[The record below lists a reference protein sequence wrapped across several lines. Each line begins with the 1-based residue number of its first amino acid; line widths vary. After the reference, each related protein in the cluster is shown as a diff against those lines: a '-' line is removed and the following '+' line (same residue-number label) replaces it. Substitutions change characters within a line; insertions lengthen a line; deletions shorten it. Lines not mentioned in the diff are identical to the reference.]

1 MSVPMPRVTYCIALC
16 VVALFAAVLAA
27 CGGGATLPGVQ
38 GPPQKS
44 TMPPPSLA
52 NVTLVSADP
61 FTNTTSQ
68 HATELEPSMAS
79 FGSMIVATFQS
90 GRFFTAGSSDIGFAT
105 SLNGGATWLSGF
117 LPGTTSY
124 TTPAGIF
131 DSVSDPVVAYD
142 AAHGVWLISSLPVVF
157 SSALTPA
164 ALVSRSSDGIHWSAP
179 VAVAAGQ
186 ISSDKEWIACDDTSS
201 SPYYGHCYL
210 QWDDPSANGTIHV
223 SRSHDGGL
231 TWSTPA
237 NTGGNANGIAGQ
249 PLVQPNGTV
258 IIPIDDYFEANV
270 IAFASHDG
278 GASWTTP
285 ITVAPI
291 INHFEGGDL
300 RSGPLPSGAMDA
312 SGRVYLVWQDCRFRA
327 GCASNDLVMS
337 STLDGTIWNA
347 PVRIPLD
354 PRTSAVDHFIPG
366 LSVAPGTSGATA
378 QLGLSFYT
386 YANTSCTSTS
396 CLLSVGYSTSHDGGA
411 SWSAPVTIVGPM
423 SPSWLADTDQGLMVG
438 DYMASTIVGRQPLAV
453 FAVAQPA
460 PGAAL
465 NEAMYVSK
473 LGVLPARA
481 LSLSYRRTLSELPV
495 PGVRSDRRGRL
506 RPP

>member
-1 MSVPMPRVTYCIALC
+1 MPRVTRHIALC
-16 VVALFAAVLAA
+16 LATSLSAALVA
-27 CGGGATLPGVQ
+27 CGGGATIPGTQ
-38 GPPQKS
+38 THSQKS

-68 HATELEPSMAS
+68 HATELEPSMAN

-105 SLNGGATWLSGF
+105 SLNGGATWMSGF
-117 LPGTTSY
+117 LPGTTTY
-124 TTPAGIF
+124 ATPSGAF

-142 AAHGVWLISSLPVVF
+142 AAHAVWLISSLPVVF

-164 ALVSRSSDGIHWSAP
+164 ALVSRSSDGIHWSEP

-186 ISSDKEWIACDDTSS
+186 INSDKEWITCDNTAS

-210 QWDDPSANGTIHV
+210 QWDDPSANGTIHIST
-223 SRSHDGGL
+223 SRDGGL
-231 TWSTPA
+231 TWSTPK

-249 PLVQPNGTV
+249 PIVQPNGTV
-258 IIPIDDYFEANV
+258 IVPIDDYFEASV

-285 ITVAPI
+285 ISVAPI
-291 INHFEGGDL
+291 ISHFEGGDL
-300 RSGPLPSGAMDA
+300 RSGPLPSGAIDA
-312 SGRVYLVWQDCRFRA
+312 SGKVYLVWQDCRFRA
-327 GCASNDLVMS
+327 GCAANDLVMS
-337 STLDGTIWNA
+337 STLDGTIWSA

-354 PRTSAVDHFIPG
+354 PRSSSIDHFIPG
-366 LSVAPGTSGATA
+366 LSVAPGTSGAAA

-386 YANTSCTSTS
+386 YANTSCSFIS
-396 CLLSVGYSTSHDGGA
+396 CLMSVAYTTSHDGGA
-411 SWSAPVTIVGPM
+411 SWSPPLKVVGPM
-423 SPSWLADTDQGLMVG
+423 SPSWLANTDQGLMVG
-438 DYMASTIVGRQPLAV
+438 DYMATTIVGTQPVAV

-473 LGVLPARA
+473 LGVLPSSA
-481 LSLSYRRTLSELPV
+481 LSYRRALSELPV
-495 PGVRSDRRGRL
+495 PGVRSDRPGRL